1 MNIKQLFATVL
12 GCIAPA
18 LLAAQPAIYNDNTT
32 LITGTWQAAG
42 DGGSATLAEVT
53 GQTPYEGQRHYR
65 FDYAFTQWWAGLG
78 LNMDNWGA
86 APARDF
92 SGYTHLR
99 IAYLGLSAGQSLS
112 IRLRNGADYGN
123 AIIIGGQTSDYTV
136 VELSLIALTVGSPL
150 SPDAVREIN
159 LSIESPVMSGNGTV
173 FFDAIELVNSGGGP
187 DAPAPASATTLAR
200 AAALGAGVNTSNW
213 LEAYWL
219 LPFNAYPEVNRYN
232 RARVQALRDA
242 GFITFRLPVIF
253 ERLGSDSPPYT
264 LNFNHIAF
272 SLVDS
277 MIQWAAE
284 MEFTLIIDN
293 HHGLPLTN
301 ANYLG
306 EIPRL
311 QAVWQQL
318 AQRYGQLDPNRY
330 LFEIYNEPDNQ
341 ISNANWRT
349 VATSVLQTIR
359 QHESVTHSVLVGG
372 TNWNSGPGL
381 LSFIPLNDPDVIYT
395 FHYYEPYFFTHQG
408 MSWTSPPYLA
418 PRTYPLPGETDALL
432 QLMSGLQ
439 DWSEQYQVPV
449 NMGEF
454 GCATSAD
461 AVSRC
466 NWVSAVMNAV
476 NTYGFSYFYW
486 DAISPTDAFG
496 FFNNG
501 VVSLATGI
509 PCFVN
514 ALGLYMTPL
523 SVELLAFDL
532 ECNPGITQLYWT
544 AYSDDQ
550 TSRFEVQRSF
560 DGVQWA
566 VLHTISAQ
574 KGRHNYTFTDEN
586 SAPNALYRLHNINLN
601 EESDFSPL
609 RISTC
614 EHTPALSAFPNPANE
629 TVRLRLDDAKRRIAL
644 VRLFDAGGRMLQQQQ
659 FGPDILTEE
668 VEIPVSAHPPG
679 GYVLSVFLSDGV
691 VGHVKIVVER

>member
-1 MNIKQLFATVL
+1 MNIKQLFAPIL
-12 GCIAPA
+12 SCIAPVF
-18 LLAAQPAIYNDNTT
+18 LAAQPAIYNDNTT
-32 LITGTWQAAG
+32 LITGTWHAAG
-42 DGGSATLAEVT
+42 DGGSATLAEVA
-53 GQTPYEGQRHYR
+53 GQTPYEGMRHYR
-65 FDYAFTQWWAGLG
+65 FDYGFSQWWAGLG

-86 APARDF
+86 SPARDF

-99 IAYLGLSAGQSLS
+99 IAYRGLSAGQSLS

-123 AIIIGGQTSDYTV
+123 SIIIGGQTSDYTV

-150 SPDAVREIN
+150 SPAAVREVN
-159 LSIESPVMSGNGTV
+159 LSIESPVMSGSGTV
-173 FFDAIELVNSGGGP
+173 FFDAIELINSSGGP
-187 DAPAPASATTLAR
+187 DAPSPASAATLER
-200 AAALGAGVNTSNW
+200 AAALRAGVNTSNW

-232 RARVQALRDA
+232 RAGVQALRDA
-242 GFITFRLPVIF
+242 GFTTFRLPVIF

-264 LNFNHIAF
+264 LNFNHVAF

-277 MIQWAAE
+277 MIQWATE
-284 MEFTLIIDN
+284 MQFILIIDN

-301 ANYLG
+301 ANYAG
-306 EIPRL
+306 QIPRL

-330 LFEIYNEPDNQ
+330 LFEIYNEPENQ
-341 ISNANWRT
+341 ISNTNWRT

-359 QHESVTHSVLVGG
+359 QYESLTHSVLVGG
-372 TNWNSGPGL
+372 ANWNSGPGL
-381 LSFIPLNDPDVIYT
+381 LSFTPLNDPDVIYT

-418 PRTYPLPGETDALL
+418 ARTYPLTGEMDALL

-439 DWSEQYQVPV
+439 DWGEQYQVPV

-466 NWVSAVMNAV
+466 NWVTAVMNAA

-509 PCFVN
+509 PCFIN

-523 SVELLAFDL
+523 AVELLNFDL
-532 ECNPGITQLYWT
+532 NCEPGVTQLYWT
-544 AYSDDQ
+544 AYSEDHA
-550 TSRFEVQRSF
+550 SRFEVQRSF
-560 DGVQWA
+560 DGIQWF
-566 VLHTISAQ
+566 VLHTMPAER
-574 KGRHNYTFTDEN
+574 GRHNYSFTDEN
-586 SAPNALYRLHNINLN
+586 APPNALYRLHNIGLDGD
-601 EESDFSPL
+601 SGFSPL

-614 EHTPALSAFPNPANE
+614 EHPAALSAFPNPATE
-629 TVRLRLDDAKRRIAL
+629 MVRLRLDDAKRRIAQ
-644 VRLFDAGGRMLQQQQ
+644 VRLFDVGGRLLQQQH
-659 FGPDILTEE
+659 FGPEALADQVE
-668 VEIPVSAHPPG
+668 VAVGAYPPG
-679 GYVLSVFLSDGV
+679 VYILSAFFTDGAF
-691 VGHVKIVVER
+691 GHIKIAVER